1 MASDEDYSS
10 SRSMLNSF
18 ENDGSF
24 MEVYKQKLK
33 QQEEDASKKQEPP
46 RKIESDKRKT
56 ANLLLQV

>member
-1 MASDEDYSS
+1 MASDEDSS
-10 SRSMLNSF
+10 SRCMLNSF

>member
-1 MASDEDYSS
+1 
-10 SRSMLNSF
+10 MLNSF

-46 RKIESDKRKT
+46 RKIESDKGKT